1 MFVTVRC
8 PYQASVLNARFE
20 CTYIQFNKCINYFQ
34 DDLVEKLYK
43 VEQKVTI
50 YAGILPRSD

>member
-1 MFVTVRC
+1 MSVTVRC

-20 CTYIQFNKCINYFQ
+20 CTYTQFNKCINYFQ

-43 VEQKVTI
+43 VEQKVTVVN
-50 YAGILPRSD
+50 GS